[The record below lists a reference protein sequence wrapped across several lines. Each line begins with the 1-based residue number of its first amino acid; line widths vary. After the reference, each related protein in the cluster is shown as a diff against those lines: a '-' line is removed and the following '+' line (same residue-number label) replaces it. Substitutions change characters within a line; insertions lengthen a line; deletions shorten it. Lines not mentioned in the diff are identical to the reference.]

1 MLLYSKT
8 ITPRLQYI
16 CDFIGNYLT
25 GRSISITTDRNLYEN
40 ETGARINY
48 SDRQITQDEFWLK
61 PHSLLFEEDIHPQV
75 IDCFEVA

>member
-16 CDFIGNYLT
+16 CDFIGNILT
-25 GRSISITTDRNLYEN
+25 GKGISITTDKNLYEN

-48 SDRQITQDEFWLK
+48 SDTLITAGGI
-61 PHSLLFEEDIHPQV
+61 LF
-75 IDCFEVA
+75 